1 MYSYEFCEIVKST
14 FFTERLWA
22 TASVR
27 PGKCFDGV
35 RFFLIHFVP
44 IFLFFFQSFCCRMG
58 NTGKKR
64 NIEQFSLLDIDT
76 KELLYS

>member
-44 IFLFFFQSFCCRMG
+44 IFLFFFFNLFAAEWETLGRRETL
-58 NTGKKR
+58 N
-64 NIEQFSLLDIDT
+64 NLV
-76 KELLYS
+76 Y

>member
-44 IFLFFFQSFCCRMG
+44 IFLFFFNLFAAEWETLGRRETL
-58 NTGKKR
+58 N
-64 NIEQFSLLDIDT
+64 NLV
-76 KELLYS
+76 Y